1 MSHRSHEMFIKCL
14 TIVSYII
21 SLLFLVYFSFQ
32 YSLESWGESDNLN
45 FVLIMMAIFL
55 MIILIVIAAMNLSST
70 IKVWR
75 EMEKQKSD
83 FDQIIE

>member
-1 MSHRSHEMFIKCL
+1 
-14 TIVSYII
+14 
-21 SLLFLVYFSFQ
+21 
-32 YSLESWGESDNLN
+32 
-45 FVLIMMAIFL
+45 MMAIFL

>member
-1 MSHRSHEMFIKCL
+1 MFIKCL

-55 MIILIVIAAMNLSST
+55 MIVLIVIAAMNLSST

>member
-1 MSHRSHEMFIKCL
+1 MFIKCL

>member
-1 MSHRSHEMFIKCL
+1 
-14 TIVSYII
+14 
-21 SLLFLVYFSFQ
+21 
-32 YSLESWGESDNLN
+32 
-45 FVLIMMAIFL
+45 MMAIFL
-55 MIILIVIAAMNLSST
+55 MIILIVIASMNLSST

>member
-1 MSHRSHEMFIKCL
+1 MFIKCL

-21 SLLFLVYFSFQ
+21 SLLLLVYFSFR
-32 YSLESWGESDNLN
+32 YSLQSWGESNNLS
-45 FVLIMMAIFL
+45 FVLIMMAIVL
-55 MIILIVIAAMNLSST
+55 MVVLIVIAAMNLSST

-75 EMEKQKSD
+75 EMEKQKTD

>member
-1 MSHRSHEMFIKCL
+1 M
-14 TIVSYII
+14 
-21 SLLFLVYFSFQ
+21 VYFSFQ